1 MQGICSRE
9 LFLYVINGPLDPL
22 GLYTE
27 GLDILTIEIK
37 HFGMFP
43 IIICT
48 TSREVHLTCPL
59 LVPVFVTDYS

>member
-9 LFLYVINGPLDPL
+9 LFFNVINGPLDPW

-27 GLDILTIEIK
+27 GLDILTIRHFDIK

-43 IIICT
+43 IIIGMVSNSLCIPCME
-48 TSREVHLTCPL
+48 SDLTM
-59 LVPVFVTDYS
+59 TR